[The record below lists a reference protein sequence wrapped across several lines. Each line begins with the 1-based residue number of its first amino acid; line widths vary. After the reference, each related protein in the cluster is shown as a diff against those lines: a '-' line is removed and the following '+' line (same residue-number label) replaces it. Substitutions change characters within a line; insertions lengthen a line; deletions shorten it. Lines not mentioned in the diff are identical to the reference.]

1 MLEVLVLISSKRK
14 SNKGFTLVELLI
26 ALTILGEIATF
37 TIPKVIISQRNNRYN
52 AAAKE
57 AASMIAQAHQK
68 YVISNTIT
76 ASTSAGDLTQYM
88 NYVAADSSTTI
99 DLAQEMSTRACN
111 GVSNIC
117 IKTHSGGML
126 MWATAGFMGTNSTN
140 AVYFYF
146 DPDGRVTDGT
156 TNGPGKSVCFWLY
169 TNGRLTNYGNL
180 TAGTVYGGGTVGPD
194 ATADPP
200 WFSW

>member
-1 MLEVLVLISSKRK
+1 MTSSHWKK
-14 SNKGFTLVELLI
+14 SRGFTLVELLI
-26 ALTILGEIATF
+26 ALTIMGEIAAF
-37 TIPKVIISQRNNRYN
+37 TIPKIITSQSNAKYN

-57 AASMIAQAHQK
+57 AASMIAQAHQR
-68 YVISNTIT
+68 YAYSNTIT

-99 DLAQEMSTRACN
+99 DLAQESTTRACN
-111 GVSNIC
+111 GVGYSC
-117 IKTHSGGML
+117 IKMHNGGML
-126 MWATAGFMGTNSTN
+126 MWASAGFMGTNATN

-156 TNGPGKSVCFWLY
+156 TNGPGKSVCLWLY
-169 TNGRLTNYGNL
+169 ANGRITSYANL

-194 ATADPP
+194 STADPP